1 MDETSEN
8 RLHNKQP
15 IANPVESSALAR
27 PVSVRPQSK
36 IPQLPD
42 VMPTSTV
49 LIQKHTSRIY
59 ALQIWHLRGPLEELT
74 YEPPSK
80 TPSACILVYHV

>member
-1 MDETSEN
+1 MDDTSEN
-8 RLHNKQP
+8 GLHNKQP

-42 VMPTSTV
+42 LMPTSTV
-49 LIQKHTSRIY
+49 LVQKHEY
-59 ALQIWHLRGPLEELT
+59 ALQIWHLRGLLEKLT
-74 YEPPSK
+74 YKQPSK
-80 TPSACILVYHV
+80 TASACILVHHV